1 MNELMHRKTVTPDE
15 FDNDDMLL
23 NVANGY
29 VDLTSRELYKHDIN
43 RMFSQIAN
51 TDYSEKMQP
60 SVWLDFLNDIFAGDK
75 EVIRYIQKH

>member
-1 MNELMHRKTVTPDE
+1 
-15 FDNDDMLL
+15 MLL

-29 VDLTSRELYKHDIN
+29 IDLTSRELYKHDIN

-60 SVWLDFLNDIFAGDK
+60 SVWLDFLNDILQEIK
-75 EVIRYIQKH
+75 Q

>member
-15 FDNDDMLL
+15 FDKDDMLL

-29 VDLTSRELYKHDIN
+29 IDLTSRELYKHDIN

-60 SVWLDFLNDIFAGDK
+60 SVVRLFKRHFAGDK
-75 EVIRYIQKH
+75 AIIRYIQKH